1 MTDAQKPFI
10 PSAPENQNQQ
20 LTSNPQ
26 KRVWGTPDIFDLDVD
41 KTTSGSN
48 AFIEASTSVGNLS

>member
-26 KRVWGTPDIFDLDVD
+26 KKGWGTPDIFDLDVD
-41 KTTSGSN
+41 KTASGLF
-48 AFIEASTSVGNLS
+48 AFVETETSVGNLS

>member
-1 MTDAQKPFI
+1 MTDAQNPFI

-20 LTSNPQ
+20 LTSNLQ
-26 KRVWGTPDIFDLDVD
+26 KRVWETPDSFDLDVD
-41 KTTSGSN
+41 KTASGAF